1 METIKTLYYMCH
13 LASGG
18 PLLLQALMPSVAKAG
33 VSIVLFY
40 YHIMY
45 SVHDY
50 IIYNIMII

>member
-1 METIKTLYYMCH
+1 METIQTLYYMCH

-18 PLLLQALMPSVAKAG
+18 LFPLQDLMPCVAKAG

-40 YHIMY
+40 YYIMY

-50 IIYNIMII
+50 IIYNIIII